1 VPRTRPSRRRPVL
14 PVATALT
21 LSTITFLSGCTSS
34 ADIESDARAEAAAG
48 SPAAQTLAVDTSPEQ
63 ADRVSTDEDP
73 AAAALVPD
81 AIAED
86 GKLTVGVVGTG
97 EPPLGFLA
105 DDNTTVVGSEVD
117 VAALVADSLGLE
129 LDVRNISWEQWP
141 LSLQSGDIEAVF
153 SNVGV
158 NAERLQL
165 FDFATYREG
174 IMAFTAAPGSDLS
187 IAEAKDVAGLTL
199 AVGSGTNQERILLD
213 WNKANEAAGL
223 APATLDYYANA
234 ADALLAIKSG
244 RVDAYLGPNPNAV
257 YQASKGQV
265 AVVGT
270 VNAGW
275 PNTTYVAATT
285 LKGNGLVDAVEA
297 GLQHAFDDGS
307 YAKTLER
314 WGLSDE
320 AVDAPEVNPQVAS

>member
-1 VPRTRPSRRRPVL
+1 VTRTRTTLAVL
-14 PVATALT
+14 PVAAALL
-21 LSTITFLSGCTSS
+21 LSACSSS
-34 ADIESDARAEAAAG
+34 ADIEADQQADSSNAG
-48 SPAAQTLAVDTSPEQ
+48 ATHALVVDTSPEQ
-63 ADRVSTDEDP
+63 ADRVNTDEDP
-73 AAAALVPD
+73 DAAALVPD
-81 AIAED
+81 AIAAD
-86 GKLTVGVVGTG
+86 GKLTVGIVGAG
-97 EPPLGFLA
+97 DPPLAFLA
-105 DDNTTVVGSEVD
+105 DDNSTVVGSEVD
-117 VAALVADSLGLE
+117 IASLVAESLGLQ

-141 LSLQSGDIEAVF
+141 LSVQSGDVEAVF

-165 FDFATYREG
+165 FDFATYRQG
-174 IMAFTAAPGSDLS
+174 IMAFTAAPDSKLS
-187 IAEAKDVAGLTL
+187 IKQAKDIAGLTV

-213 WNKANEAAGL
+213 WNEQNEAAGL
-223 APATLDYYANA
+223 EPATLDYYANA

-244 RVDAYLGPNPNAV
+244 RVDAYIGPNPNAV

-265 AVVGT
+265 SIVGT

-285 LKGNGLVDAVEA
+285 LKGNGLVDAVQA

-307 YAKTLER
+307 YADTLAR

-320 AVDAPEVNPQVAS
+320 SVEKPEINPQVAS

>member
-1 VPRTRPSRRRPVL
+1 VKHTRTTLAAL
-14 PVATALT
+14 PLAGALL
-21 LSTITFLSGCTSS
+21 LSACSSS
-34 ADIESDARAEAAAG
+34 ADIEAEQADTSDAGASQA
-48 SPAAQTLAVDTSPEQ
+48 LVVDTSPEQ

-73 AAAALVPD
+73 DAAALVPT
-81 AIAED
+81 AIAAD
-86 GKLTVGVVGTG
+86 GKLTVGIVGAG
-97 EPPLGFLA
+97 DPPLAFLA
-105 DDNTTVVGSEVD
+105 DDNSTVVGSEVD
-117 VAALVADSLGLE
+117 IASLVAESLGLE

-141 LSLQSGDIEAVF
+141 LSVQSGDVEAVF

-165 FDFATYREG
+165 FDFATYRQG
-174 IMAFTAAPGSDLS
+174 IMAFTAAPDSDLS
-187 IAEAKDVAGLTL
+187 IKEAKDISGLTV

-234 ADALLAIKSG
+234 ADALLAITSG

-257 YQASKGQV
+257 YQASKGAV
-265 AVVGT
+265 SVVGT

-307 YAKTLER
+307 YADTLAR

-320 AVDAPEVNPQVAS
+320 AVDEPVVNPQVAS

>member
-1 VPRTRPSRRRPVL
+1 MSRTRTAGAVL
-14 PVATALT
+14 PLAATLL
-21 LSTITFLSGCTSS
+21 LSACSSS
-34 ADIESDARAEAAAG
+34 ADIEADQQAKSSNAAVIQA
-48 SPAAQTLAVDTSPEQ
+48 LVVDTSPEQ
-63 ADRVSTDEDP
+63 GGRVHSDEDP
-73 AAAALVPD
+73 DAATRVPA
-81 AIAED
+81 AIAAD
-86 GKLTVGVVGTG
+86 GKLTVGVVGSG

-105 DDNTTVVGSEVD
+105 DDNSTVVGSEVD
-117 VAALVADSLGLE
+117 IAALVADSLGLQ

-158 NAERLQL
+158 NTARLQL
-165 FDFATYREG
+165 FDFATYRQG
-174 IMAFTAAPGSDLS
+174 IMAFTAVHDSGLS
-187 IAEAKDVAGLTL
+187 IAEPKDIAGRTI

-213 WNKANEAAGL
+213 WNAQNQAAGL
-223 APATLDYYANA
+223 AAATLDYYANA
-234 ADALLAIKSG
+234 ADALLAVQSG

-257 YQASKGQV
+257 YQQSKGTV
-265 AVVGT
+265 RIVGT

-320 AVDAPEVNPQVAS
+320 AVDAPVINPQVAS

>member
-1 VPRTRPSRRRPVL
+1 MSRTRTILAVL
-14 PVATALT
+14 PLAAALLLSACSNSAEIEADAQSDSSNAAATQALT
-21 LSTITFLSGCTSS
+21 
-34 ADIESDARAEAAAG
+34 
-48 SPAAQTLAVDTSPEQ
+48 VDTSPEQ

-73 AAAALVPD
+73 AAAALVPA
-81 AIAED
+81 AIAAD

-117 VAALVADSLGLE
+117 VAALVAESLGLQ

-141 LSLQSGDIEAVF
+141 LSVQSGDVEAVF

-158 NAERLQL
+158 NAARLQL
-165 FDFATYREG
+165 FDFATYRQG
-174 IMAFTAAPGSDLS
+174 IMAFTAAPDSDLS
-187 IAEAKDVAGLTL
+187 IAEAGDIAGLTI

-213 WNKANEAAGL
+213 WNKQNEAAGL

-257 YQASKGQV
+257 YQQSKGQV
-265 AVVGT
+265 SVVGT

-307 YAKTLER
+307 YAKTLAR

-320 AVDAPEVNPQVAS
+320 AVDAPVVNPQVTS

>member
-1 VPRTRPSRRRPVL
+1 MSRTRTALAAL
-14 PVATALT
+14 PVAAALL
-21 LSTITFLSGCTSS
+21 LSACSSS
-34 ADIESDARAEAAAG
+34 ADIEAHRADTSDAGATQA
-48 SPAAQTLAVDTSPEQ
+48 LVVDTSPEQ

-73 AAAALVPD
+73 AAAALVPA
-81 AIAED
+81 AIAAD

-105 DDNTTVVGSEVD
+105 DDNSTVVGSEVD
-117 VAALVADSLGLE
+117 IASLVAESLGLE

-141 LSLQSGDIEAVF
+141 LSVQSGDVEAVF

-165 FDFATYREG
+165 FDFATYRQG
-174 IMAFTAAPGSDLS
+174 IMAFTAAPDSDLS
-187 IAEAKDVAGLTL
+187 VTEAEDIAGLTV

-213 WNKANEAAGL
+213 WNKQNEAAGL
-223 APATLDYYANA
+223 APAQLDYYTNA
-234 ADALLAIKSG
+234 ADALLALQSG

-257 YQASKGQV
+257 YQQSKG
-265 AVVGT
+265 AVQIVGT

-275 PNTTYVAATT
+275 PNTTYVAATV
-285 LKGNGLVDAVEA
+285 LKGTGLVDAVEA
-297 GLQHAFDDGS
+297 ALRHAFEDGS

-320 AVDAPEVNPQVAS
+320 AVDEPVVNPQVAS

>member
-1 VPRTRPSRRRPVL
+1 VSRTRTRPAL
-14 PVATALT
+14 PVTTALL
-21 LSTITFLSGCTSS
+21 LSAVAFLSGCSSS
-34 ADIESDARAEAAAG
+34 ADIEADQQSESSNAG
-48 SPAAQTLAVDTSPEQ
+48 ATQALSVDTGPEQ
-63 ADRVSTDEDP
+63 ADRVSTDEDVD
-73 AAAALVPD
+73 AAALVPAD
-81 AIAED
+81 VAAD
-86 GKLTVGVVGTG
+86 GKLTVGVVGAG
-97 EPPLGFLA
+97 EPPLAFLA
-105 DDNTTVVGSEVD
+105 DDNSTVVGSEVD
-117 VAALVADSLGLE
+117 IASLVAESLGLQ
-129 LDVRNISWEQWP
+129 LDLRNISWEQWP

-158 NAERLQL
+158 NAQRLQL

-174 IMAFTAAPGSDLS
+174 IMAFTAVPDSDLS
-187 IAEAKDVAGLTL
+187 IADPADIAGLTV

-213 WNKANEAAGL
+213 WNQQNQAAGL

-234 ADALLAIKSG
+234 ADALLAVQSG
-244 RVDAYLGPNPNAV
+244 RVAAYLGPNPNAV
-257 YQASKGQV
+257 YQESKGQV

-307 YAKTLER
+307 YAKTLAR
-314 WGLSDE
+314 WGLSGE
-320 AVDAPEVNPQVAS
+320 AVDEPVVNPQVVS